1 LSEEDLYETFLKV
14 VWEEKRKAIKTGK
27 FQKKLFFSKTSEII
41 GVDHNHYCEPLEE
54 TMEMF
59 SNISEDNL
67 ALLYFVK

>member
-1 LSEEDLYETFLKV
+1 MSEEDMYESFLKEV
-14 VWEEKRKAIKTGK
+14 MEEKRKANKTGK
-27 FQKKLFFSKTSEII
+27 FQKKIFFSK
-41 GVDHNHYCEPLEE
+41 VDNNQHRETLEE